1 MVVDQTS
8 KHVSLD
14 GGFGAGR
21 REEVFV
27 KSKGEFTHGIKSFV
41 CVILKEAAG
50 LLCSRGLDFPM
61 LSCDLHQTLRMFIEA
76 GNIVAGFFADAAA
89 GINRSL
95 DRENR

>member
-1 MVVDQTS
+1 MVDQTS

-27 KSKGEFTHGIKSFV
+27 KSKGEFTHGMKGFV

-50 LLCSRGLDFPM
+50 IFRKLQCSRAI
-61 LSCDLHQTLRMFIEA
+61 CIKR
-76 GNIVAGFFADAAA
+76 
-89 GINRSL
+89 
-95 DRENR
+95 